1 MKEWEKE
8 GFLSEE
14 AYLECLEAEMESEQL
29 AEFGMG
35 FVARGGRASEVGQAW
50 RESKMTEQEFGEYLT
65 ERFGYETEEQYER
78 MLREE

>member
-50 RESKMTEQEFGEYLT
+50 RESKMTEQEFGE
-65 ERFGYETEEQYER
+65 FQETLQ
-78 MLREE
+78 REMHDVDCFCRACQ